1 MRIVIDLQGAQSS
14 GSRFRGIGRYSLS
27 LAQAMARE
35 ARGHEIWIAL
45 NGLFPDSIQAL
56 RVAFDGLVPQ
66 DRIVVW
72 QAPGPVSDLDSGN
85 RWRREAGECL
95 REAFLARLK
104 PDVVHVSSLFE
115 GLGDDALTTIGS
127 LDGTLPT
134 AVTLYDLIPLIHRD
148 PYLANPVVA
157 SWYERKLESL
167 RRARLW
173 LSISESSRREGIE
186 LLNLPDDRVVNI
198 STAADAMFQPV
209 HLSAEQ
215 AWAIRQRYGLT
226 KPFVMY
232 TGGIDHRKNI
242 EGLIRAFAKLP
253 VAVRATHQLALVCA
267 ATGAQ
272 IDELMRIAAKC
283 GLTGDD
289 VAFTGFIPNSDMVAL
304 YNLCTVFA
312 FPSWHEGFGLPAL
325 EAMSCG
331 AAVIAANTSSLP
343 EVIGRPDALFDPHD
357 ENDMAAKLHAVLTDD
372 GFRAQL
378 QRHGLEQSRKFSWDN
393 TARRALE
400 AFERL
405 HANNHAM
412 QASPNAVLAPR
423 RPRLA
428 FVSPLPPEKSGIADY
443 SAELLPELAGHYDI
457 DVIVH
462 QPEVAD
468 AWILANCPIRSTE
481 WFDRNAHRY
490 DRVLYH
496 FGNSAFHQHMFEL
509 LSRHPGT
516 VVLHDFFLSGVI
528 AYMDVHG
535 HVPGAWAS
543 ALYVSHGYHAVKQRF
558 AAQDIAD
565 VSWQYPANL
574 PVLQQANGVIVHSE
588 FSRELAD
595 KWYGA
600 GFSADWE
607 CIPHLRV
614 PSEASDP
621 VAARVAVGME
631 DGDFLVCAFGMIG
644 PTKLNHR
651 LLDAWL
657 ASPLAQDPRC
667 HLVFVGE
674 NEGGPYGAE
683 LLRAINQ
690 SVAANPIRITGFAPK
705 ALYRRYLEAADAA
718 VQMRTLSRGETSGT
732 VLDCL
737 NHGLP
742 TIVNAHGA
750 MVELPPDC
758 ILEVPD
764 EFSEAE
770 LSAALV
776 ALWRDPPRRK
786 ALGEHARARVR
797 TYHHPQTVANEYRD
811 AIERFA
817 RAGPQVTVARLAQ
830 AVSAL
835 ESPPADEREWL
846 AVAQSIAVNHPV
858 QKGQKQLLLEVSG
871 LAQLGAKSGKPRLV
885 HKVLD
890 QLLSNPPTG
899 FRIEPVYVGDMGE
912 LCYARNFTLQF
923 LGCPQAQLPDDP
935 VEVNTGDV
943 FLGLDRAAYSIPQRA
958 GQLRDWRNQGVQ
970 VYFAIHEAPPVTVPT
985 GLGQGTASEFAA
997 WLKSNEANADGAV
1010 CVSRAVADELA
1021 ECLRDLEL
1029 LRERP
1034 FKLGWLHPDADVTGN
1049 LLDIVLTD
1057 RAPTAS

>member
-35 ARGHEIWIAL
+35 ARDHEIWIAL

-72 QAPGPVSDLDSGN
+72 QAPGPVADIDSGN

-115 GLGDDALTTIGS
+115 GLSDDALTAIGAF
-127 LDGTLPT
+127 DGEFAT

-186 LLNLPDDRVVNI
+186 LLNLPEDRVVNI

-209 HLSAEQ
+209 HLSAEHEG
-215 AWAIRQRYGLT
+215 AIRRRYGLT

-242 EGLIRAFAKLP
+242 DGLIRAFAKLP
-253 VAVRATHQLALVCA
+253 VAVRAAHQLVLVCA

-272 IDELMRIAAKC
+272 IDELMRMAAQC
-283 GLTGDD
+283 GLAGDD
-289 VAFTGFIPNSDMVAL
+289 VACTGFIPNSDMVAL

-357 ENDMAAKLHAVLTDD
+357 ENDMAAKLYAVLTDD
-372 GFRAQL
+372 DFRAQL
-378 QRHGLEQSRKFSWDN
+378 QRHGLDQSRTFSWDN

-405 HANNHAM
+405 DGNNQAM
-412 QASPNAVLAPR
+412 QASPSAMLAPR

-443 SAELLPELAGHYDI
+443 SAELLPELARHYDI

-462 QPEVAD
+462 QSEVAD
-468 AWILANCPIRSTE
+468 AWILANCPVRSAE
-481 WFDRNAHRY
+481 WFDQNARRY
-490 DRVLYH
+490 DRVLYQ
-496 FGNSAFHQHMFEL
+496 FGNSAFHQHMFGL

-528 AYMDVHG
+528 AYMDAHG
-535 HVPGAWAS
+535 QVPGAWAA
-543 ALYVSHGYHAVKQRF
+543 ALYASHGYHAVKQRF
-558 AAQDIAD
+558 AAHDATD
-565 VSWQYPANL
+565 VLWNYPANL

-588 FSRELAD
+588 FSRELAY

-600 GFSADWE
+600 SFSANWE

-614 PSEASDP
+614 PSAASDP

-651 LLDAWL
+651 LLEAWL

-674 NEGGPYGAE
+674 NDGGAYGAE
-683 LLRAINQ
+683 LLRAIDQ
-690 SVAANPIRITGFAPK
+690 SGAAGRIRITGFAPK
-705 ALYRRYLEAADAA
+705 SLYRRYLEAADAA

-786 ALGEHARARVR
+786 ALGEHARAQVR
-797 TYHHPQTVANEYRD
+797 TYHHPQTVANQYRD

-817 RAGPQVTVARLAQ
+817 RVGPQVTVPRLAQ

-835 ESPPADEREWL
+835 ESPPANEREWL
-846 AVAQSIAVNHPV
+846 AVAQSIAVNHPP
-858 QKGQKQLLLEVSG
+858 QTGEKQLLLEVSA
-871 LAQLGAKSGKPRLV
+871 LAQLGARSGKQRLV

-899 FRIEPVYVGDMGE
+899 FRIEPIYVGDLGD
-912 LCYARNFTLQF
+912 LRYARNFTLQL
-923 LGCPQAQLPDDP
+923 LGCPEARLPDDP
-935 VEVNTGDV
+935 VEVNAGDV
-943 FLGLDRAAYSIPQRA
+943 FLGLDRAAFSIPQRA
-958 GQLRDWRNQGVQ
+958 GQLGDWRNQGVQ
-970 VYFAIHEAPPVTVPT
+970 VYFAVHEAPTVTT
-985 GLGQGTASEFAA
+985 AHGLAQGTAREFAA
-997 WLKSNEANADGAV
+997 WLESTGANADGAV

-1021 ECLRDLEL
+1021 ECLRDLEP

-1034 FKLGWLHPDADVTGN
+1034 FNIGWLHPGADVTGN
-1049 LLDIVLTD
+1049 LLDIILRG
-1057 RAPTAS
+1057 RAPTAT